1 VVLRPSAAVENRP
14 GFFSAL
20 RRLGSTFMAVLH
32 TRAELLTREI
42 ERERIRVTRLAL
54 FGLAALFFG
63 ALGVITLTILI
74 IAAFWDSQRL
84 VVIGFITLLYFG
96 VAIGLAVFAKRE
108 AVAGGRPFSAT
119 VEQLRQDRDA
129 LRSQRRS

>member
-1 VVLRPSAAVENRP
+1 
-14 GFFSAL
+14 
-20 RRLGSTFMAVLH
+20 MAVLH
-32 TRAELLTREI
+32 TRAELVTREL

-108 AVAGGRPFSAT
+108 AATGGRPFAAT

-129 LRSQRRS
+129 LRSRRSP